1 MKINYKVILYVDM
14 KALPGSVNNDTR
26 RGCSCACHSHR
37 HISQT
42 LEFSWMTGYE
52 TRNKRLK
59 RQSVTPT
66 HAESDAKRRKQLKTI
81 KSGHVR

>member
-1 MKINYKVILYVDM
+1 MTHAEV
-14 KALPGSVNNDTR
+14 ALVPV
-26 RGCSCACHSHR
+26 
-37 HISQT
+37 SQT